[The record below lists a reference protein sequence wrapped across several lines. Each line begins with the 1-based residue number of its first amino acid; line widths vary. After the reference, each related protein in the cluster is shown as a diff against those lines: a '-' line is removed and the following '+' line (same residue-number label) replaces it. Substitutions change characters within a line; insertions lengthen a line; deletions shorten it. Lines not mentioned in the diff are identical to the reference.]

1 MTKNEL
7 RANDATEADAALL
20 AQRIA
25 LKLRPGDAI
34 TLSGDLGAGKTTFAR
49 ALIRAMLDDD
59 EAEVPSPT
67 FSLIQTYDTPRLTLA
82 HLDLYRL
89 SDEQEAFELGLEDIL
104 TAGAAIIE
112 WPERAPGI
120 LPGDRLD
127 IELRERSAETR
138 DIHVIAHG
146 TWAARLKRIEEIT
159 SFSTLKP
166 DWAESGVSY
175 LQGDAS
181 TRAYARLT
189 ANNGARAILMDAP
202 KIPDGPPIRDGLP
215 YSRIAHLAEDVA
227 PFVAISGALRNAG
240 LSAPEIYH
248 ADLDRGLL
256 LLEDLGDRVFGQEVQ
271 NGTDQHMLWT
281 AATDALLALHRQPV
295 PDKIPLANG
304 AHYTIPKQD
313 RRCLQ
318 IEVELLTDWYW
329 PALFG
334 THISDDVRLEFLS
347 AWNDIFDILLE
358 LPGGW
363 ILRDFHSPNLIW
375 LPEREGVR
383 RTGIIDFQDS
393 LYGPPAYDLVSL
405 LQDARLDVSA
415 ELEAAVFQHYCAI
428 AEKEQPAF
436 DRDAFSFAYSALG
449 AQRNT
454 KILGIF
460 ARLAR
465 RDGKHGYLR
474 HIPRLWRYLERDLA
488 HPGLATLRSWFD
500 RHVDADMRARNI
512 EA

>member
-1 MTKNEL
+1 MTKNEF
-7 RANDATEADAALL
+7 RADDASEANAALL

-25 LKLRPGDAI
+25 LKLKPGDTI

-49 ALIRAMLDDD
+49 ALIRALLNDAD
-59 EAEVPSPT
+59 AEVPSPT
-67 FSLIQTYDTPRLTLA
+67 FSLIQTYDAPRLTLA

-89 SDEQEAFELGLEDIL
+89 TEEQEAYELGLEDL
-104 TAGAAIIE
+104 LVTGAAIIE
-112 WPERAPGI
+112 WPERALGI
-120 LPGDRLD
+120 VSRDRLD
-127 IELRERSAETR
+127 LQITERSADTR
-138 DIHVIAHG
+138 DITVTADG
-146 TWAARLKRIEEIT
+146 TWIERLDRIKDIT
-159 SFSTLKP
+159 SFSAFDP
-166 DWAESGVSY
+166 VWANAGVAY

-181 TRAYARLT
+181 ARAYARLT
-189 ANNGARAILMDAP
+189 SADGTRAILMDSP
-202 KIPDGPPIRDGLP
+202 KVPDGPPIRDGLP

-227 PFVAISGALRNAG
+227 PFVAIAGALKDAG

-248 ADLDRGLL
+248 ADLERGLL
-256 LLEDLGDRVFGQEVQ
+256 LLEDLGDRVFGREVE
-271 NGTDQHMLWT
+271 NGADQQMLWT
-281 AATDALLALHRQPV
+281 AATDALLALHQQPV
-295 PDKIPLANG
+295 PERIPLANG
-304 AHYTIPKQD
+304 THYTIPKQD

-334 THISDDVRLEFLS
+334 SPAPDDVREEFLEV
-347 AWNDIFDILLE
+347 WNSVFDILLE

-375 LPEREGVR
+375 LPERHGVR
-383 RTGIIDFQDS
+383 KTGIIDFQDA

-405 LQDARLDVSA
+405 LQDARIDVPA
-415 ELEAAVFQHYCAI
+415 DLEAATFEHYCAI
-428 AEKEQPAF
+428 AAKDQPAF
-436 DRDAFSFAYSALG
+436 EREAFSFAYSALG

-465 RDGKHGYLR
+465 RDGKPGYLR

-488 HPGLATLRSWFD
+488 HPGLGELRTWFD
-500 RHVDADMRARNI
+500 RHIDADDRARNI